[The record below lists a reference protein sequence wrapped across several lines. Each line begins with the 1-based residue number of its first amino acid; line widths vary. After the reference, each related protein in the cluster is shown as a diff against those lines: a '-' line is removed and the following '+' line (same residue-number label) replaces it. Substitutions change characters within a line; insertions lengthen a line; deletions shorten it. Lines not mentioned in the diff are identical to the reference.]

1 MKILKIFGIQPD
13 QTVIRF
19 SFEFS
24 DARNETDKGYRS
36 ETASIRASKCWN
48 APRLHYYGF
57 AFNFR
62 RRFRNQ
68 IIISQ
73 KFINKNI

>member
-1 MKILKIFGIQPD
+1 MKILKFLGNQPD

-19 SFEFS
+19 SFDFS

-36 ETASIRASKCWN
+36 ETAAIRASKCWN
-48 APRLHYYGF
+48 ATRLHNYGF

-62 RRFRNQ
+62 RRFRYQ

-73 KFINKNI
+73 KLINKYI